1 MVQHAFGSNVS
12 RHATPCHASP
22 RHASP
27 RHASAAA
34 VARGVAGGVAAIGVA
49 SLGYSLIEAHQ
60 FRLRLAN
67 VECLAAGSARLR
79 LLHLSDLHLVPRQRD
94 KMHWITGLAELL
106 PDFVVAT
113 GDFLAHRRAV
123 PAVLEALEPLLGL
136 PGAFVLGSN
145 DYYAPRLK
153 NPLRY
158 FAGPS
163 DAKAGPPTLPWT
175 DLVRGLTAG
184 GWHDLSNA
192 TAGQVVRGVNIEMRG
207 VDDPHIG
214 RDDYALVGGPFP
226 PDAGLRLGVTHAP
239 YRRVIEAMANDGADL
254 ILAGHTHGG
263 QVCLPGH
270 GALVTNCDL
279 DARRAKG
286 LSRCGESWLHVSAGI
301 GTSPFAPIRF
311 ACPPEATLLT
321 LSARSDRPVG
331 A

>member
-1 MVQHAFGSNVS
+1 MQHAPGARVS
-12 RHATPCHASP
+12 RHGKVRKAS
-22 RHASP
+22 AVTGT
-27 RHASAAA
+27 AAA
-34 VARGVAGGVAAIGVA
+34 VGVAV
-49 SLGYSLIEAHQ
+49 LGYSLIEAHQ
-60 FRLRLAN
+60 FRLRLGN
-67 VECLAAGSARLR
+67 VECLAVGSAQLR
-79 LLHLSDLHLVPRQRD
+79 LLHLSDMHLLPRQRD
-94 KMHWITGLAELL
+94 KMEWIRGLAELL

-113 GDFLAHRRAV
+113 GDFLAHQQAV
-123 PAVLEALEPLLGL
+123 PAALDALAPLLQV

-163 DAKAGPPTLPWT
+163 DATSGPPTLPWT
-175 DLVRGLTAG
+175 DLVRGLTDG

-192 TAGQVVRGVNIEMRG
+192 RASQVVRGVNIQMRG

-214 RDDYALVGGPFP
+214 RDDYALVAGPFP
-226 PDAGLRLGVTHAP
+226 PHADLRLGVTHAP

-263 QVCLPGH
+263 QVCLPGR

-279 DARRAKG
+279 DASRAKG
-286 LSRCGESWLHVSAGI
+286 LSRYGHSRLHVSAGI

-321 LSARSDRPVG
+321 LSARPDRLGG